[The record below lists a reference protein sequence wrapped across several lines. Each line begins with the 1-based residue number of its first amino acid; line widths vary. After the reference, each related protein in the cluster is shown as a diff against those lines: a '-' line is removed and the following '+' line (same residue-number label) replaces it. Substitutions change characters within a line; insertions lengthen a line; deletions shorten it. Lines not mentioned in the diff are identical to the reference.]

1 MSETAKIPIIDFKTY
16 GLDVENEG
24 SISDEDLEKLG
35 NEMCQALKEIGFCY
49 LNNHGIPDEQ
59 VRLALESSKQFFN
72 QTVDEKKKC
81 AKPDDG
87 YFGWIGLERERLNP
101 NRPAGDYKEAYGM
114 IPECGIWPPDIP
126 NFQKIHSDLFSCCV
140 KLALRVFD
148 VISVGLKLEDK
159 HFLRK
164 CHSCI
169 GQKGNISNIRSI
181 FYPALT
187 SKKDTIQ
194 GQVRCGEHSDYGTLT
209 LLIQD
214 NIGGLEVKMREGE
227 YEPAPPIPGT
237 IVVNIGDLMQRWT
250 ADKLIATK
258 HRVLIPSEVRK
269 KMVDRQSLAFFVN
282 PDEDVTIH
290 CLDNSNKYDPITSR
304 DYLNM
309 RFYEKF

>member
-114 IPECGIWPPDIP
+114 IPECG
-126 NFQKIHSDLFSCCV
+126 
-140 KLALRVFD
+140 
-148 VISVGLKLEDK
+148 DK